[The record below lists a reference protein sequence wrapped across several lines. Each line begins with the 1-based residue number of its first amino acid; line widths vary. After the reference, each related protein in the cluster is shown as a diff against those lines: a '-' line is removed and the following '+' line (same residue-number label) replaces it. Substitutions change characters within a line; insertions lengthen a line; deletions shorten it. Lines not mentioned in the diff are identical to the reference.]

1 MPERIQFKVA
11 SIVYRCLHGMT
22 PPYLTEL
29 LAPIADSARR
39 LGLRSATTNNLVVPR
54 VRLVIYGA
62 RAFGVAGPACWN
74 GLPNY
79 LKESDLTF
87 DLFTRQLKTY
97 LFLYLLGTFLLL
109 RHRLAR

>member
-1 MPERIQFKVA
+1 MPERIQFRVA
-11 SIVYRCLHGMT
+11 SIVYRCLHGMA

-29 LAPIADSARR
+29 LAPIAASARR
-39 LGLRSATTNNLVVPR
+39 HGLRSAITNNLVVPR
-54 VRLVIYGA
+54 VKLVTYGA

-87 DLFTRQLKTY
+87 DLFKRQLKTY
-97 LFLYLLGTFLLL
+97 LFCTY
-109 RHRLAR
+109 